1 MSTKKVLVVDDSPV
15 ILRTLSLKLHRWGYD
30 VVTAQDCSSALKSAR
45 ATKPDLILLDINLP
59 PEVTSSGP
67 RPCDGL
73 HLMSRFRRL
82 DEVRHT
88 PVIIMTSEDPAE
100 FKPRAL
106 TGGAAAFFSKPVDN
120 DQLRS
125 ALKELLGEELHHAA

>member
-1 MSTKKVLVVDDSPV
+1 MRTKKVLVVDDSPV

-30 VVTAQDCSSALKSAR
+30 VDTAQDCSSALKSAR
-45 ATKPDLILLDINLP
+45 TLKPDLILLDINLP
-59 PEVTSSGP
+59 PEVTAKGQ
-67 RPCDGL
+67 RACDGL
-73 HLMSRFRRL
+73 HLMDRFRRME
-82 DEVRHT
+82 EVRHT

-106 TGGAAAFFSKPVDN
+106 AGGAVAFFSKPVDN

-125 ALKELLGEELHHAA
+125 VLKELLGEAMPHAA